1 MNKYIYKVKFV
12 FKFLYTTEQRVMHKD
27 ELIFGKQ
34 QSFNNRKNSLQTNNL
49 KSMNASCLFS
59 QKFHFLTSDC

>member
-1 MNKYIYKVKFV
+1 MVSRVIHLFLCCIDGLSHVMHLMNKYIYKVKFV

-34 QSFNNRKNSLQTNNL
+34 QQF
-49 KSMNASCLFS
+49 
-59 QKFHFLTSDC
+59 